1 MRGRLSVLLL
11 LCLLAVRPAR
21 AADDIATS
29 FDLPVQ
35 VGVMAFTPFF
45 GMDETQNPPVPQGLL
60 LPVLSALM
68 REAGLPYHISVLPPQ
83 RLYRNLVSGQSHM
96 TLSIAAIP
104 EIDDNMLPLAAP
116 VASLG
121 LDIYWRADDPAPPD
135 IPPPAWWS
143 GKAVCR
149 VQGFSYAGVVR
160 QLNGLAQPPRWHV
173 TKSRQ
178 QALLLLGERRCDY
191 LLDYAIPEPSLEKMT
206 ASSEPALIQHQ
217 TLREVSWQ
225 VMVSANAPHALALRD
240 RLAAAHQRLQASG
253 VLSHLLPISTHQ
265 EEENALYP
273 PRMPDGVTPH

>member
-1 MRGRLSVLLL
+1 MTICCRWRHRSRHSVW
-11 LCLLAVRPAR
+11 
-21 AADDIATS
+21 IS
-29 FDLPVQ
+29 I
-35 VGVMAFTPFF
+35 GVPM
-45 GMDETQNPPVPQGLL
+45 N
-60 LPVLSALM
+60 
-68 REAGLPYHISVLPPQ
+68 RH
-83 RLYRNLVSGQSHM
+83 
-96 TLSIAAIP
+96 
-104 EIDDNMLPLAAP
+104 
-116 VASLG
+116 
-121 LDIYWRADDPAPPD
+121 PD